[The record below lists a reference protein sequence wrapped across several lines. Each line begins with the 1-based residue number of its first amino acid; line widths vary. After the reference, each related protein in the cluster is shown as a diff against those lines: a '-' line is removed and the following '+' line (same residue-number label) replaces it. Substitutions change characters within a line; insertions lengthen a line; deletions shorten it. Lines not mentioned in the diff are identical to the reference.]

1 MLESSFEVI
10 SVMKNSYHL
19 AFRKSL
25 NNMIVCKG
33 ILHSNESILRLIVKV
48 TLSHSSMDGNDSWKF
63 IISDQ
68 QLATEVKLQIRGI

>member
-1 MLESSFEVI
+1 
-10 SVMKNSYHL
+10 
-19 AFRKSL
+19 
-25 NNMIVCKG
+25 MIVCKG
-33 ILHSNESILRLIVKV
+33 ILHSNESILRLIVKA

>member
-1 MLESSFEVI
+1 
-10 SVMKNSYHL
+10 
-19 AFRKSL
+19 
-25 NNMIVCKG
+25 MIVYKG
-33 ILHSNESILRLIVKV
+33 ILHSNESILRLIRKV